1 MEIRFNF
8 KTPEGVGIPGMIAE
22 DSAWSKIEA
31 LRLYLENSLG
41 TDKLISAYQ
50 YLCDPPEG
58 EEETE

>member
-1 MEIRFNF
+1 MH
-8 KTPEGVGIPGMIAE
+8 AE

-41 TDKLISAYQ
+41 TDKLITAYQ